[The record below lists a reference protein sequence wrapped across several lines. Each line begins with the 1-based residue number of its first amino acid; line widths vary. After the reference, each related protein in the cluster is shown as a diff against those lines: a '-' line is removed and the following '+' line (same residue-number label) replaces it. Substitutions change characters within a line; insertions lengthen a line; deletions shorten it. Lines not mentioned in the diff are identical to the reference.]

1 LTGGQGGL
9 VDVVVHPDFANNS
22 LIYLSLIESDDGG
35 ATRGAVV
42 VRGKLTLSPKPVVKE
57 LERIRTQMPKRR
69 GRRANCLL
77 LRVIGRNRP
86 GAKIGFGA
94 GKDYAY
100 Q

>member
-9 VDVVVHPDFANNS
+9 GDVVVHPDFANNS

-77 LRVIGRNRP
+77 LRVIGRNKPRC
-86 GAKIGFGA
+86 KNRIWRWE
-94 GKDYAY
+94 K
-100 Q
+100 